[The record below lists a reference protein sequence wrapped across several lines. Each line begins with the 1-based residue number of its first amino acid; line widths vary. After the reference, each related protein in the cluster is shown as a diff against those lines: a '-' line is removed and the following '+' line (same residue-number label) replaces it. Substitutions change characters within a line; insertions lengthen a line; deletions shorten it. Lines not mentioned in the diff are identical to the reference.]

1 MKNRKTASPA
11 TQPLIR
17 FRFMVIGLVL
27 LLLVIAGPLLVVT
40 KQVYITDV
48 SMRMNRLSDSL
59 RVLHKEISTLQLTR
73 EHLSANE
80 RIESFAR
87 ASIGLEYPTV
97 NQIVIVKMSNEKNE
111 FDAGRLDKVLGV
123 IKRSLGVDN

>member
-1 MKNRKTASPA
+1 MKNRKATSPA
-11 TQPLIR
+11 AQPLIR
-17 FRFMVIGLVL
+17 FRFMVIGVVV

-48 SMRMNRLSDSL
+48 SMRMNKLSDSL
-59 RVLHKEISTLQLTR
+59 RVLHKEITNLQLTC

-87 ASIGLEYPTV
+87 TSIGLEYPAV
-97 NQIVIVKMSNEKNE
+97 NQIVIVKMNNDKNE
-111 FDAGRLDKVLGV
+111 FDAGGVDKILGV
-123 IKRSLGVDN
+123 IKRSLGVNN

>member
-1 MKNRKTASPA
+1 MKNKKTASKT

-17 FRFMVIGLVL
+17 LRFMVIGLVL
-27 LLLVIAGPLLVVT
+27 LILVIAGPLLVVT

-59 RVLHKEISTLQLTR
+59 RVLHKEISTLQLTC

-87 ASIGLEYPTV
+87 TSIGLEYPTV
-97 NQIVIVKMSNEKNE
+97 NQMVIVKMGNGKNE
-111 FDAGRLDKVLGV
+111 FDAGGVDKVLGV
-123 IKRSLGVDN
+123 IKRSLGVNN